1 RVALVDGASFTI
13 RRMILGETDGERF
26 GGAIA
31 SPSDLD
37 GDGALELAVSAP
49 LAPSRADPSRTAIGR
64 VVVYR
69 GASLASPG
77 APEVPFGREG
87 NAMGARLGSVLVGG
101 GDFDGDGVSDLAIA
115 NAPPPQSGVPAAV
128 SIVSGADGS
137 LLARGPSRAASL
149 AFAGDLDGGPGDEL
163 LIGIQG
169 SPGGPQPGGEPIP
182 GRVVILRF
190 AGGGDPSTAA
200 IVHAQIDAPE
210 ARSLFGASLA
220 ALGDVDGDGTADLA
234 VGAPLA
240 PSTDLVNVGR
250 VTIYSGASLEP
261 IHALFGIGSGQV
273 LGGAL
278 AGPIDVD
285 GDGRGDLLSS
295 ARRRG
300 RNVARVFRLGDR
312 DKNGLRDA
320 CESCAEAATLMPD
333 GKPAV
338 FSLCP
343 VTPERCF
350 IVR

>member
-1 RVALVDGASFTI
+1 
-13 RRMILGETDGERF
+13 
-26 GGAIA
+26 
-31 SPSDLD
+31 
-37 GDGALELAVSAP
+37 
-49 LAPSRADPSRTAIGR
+49 
-64 VVVYR
+64 
-69 GASLASPG
+69 
-77 APEVPFGREG
+77 
-87 NAMGARLGSVLVGG
+87 
-101 GDFDGDGVSDLAIA
+101 DGVSDLAIA

-149 AFAGDLDGGPGDEL
+149 AFAGDLDGEPGDEL

-350 IVR
+350 IVRPVLRATLRIALRGAGAGTLAMLTTRAGAPPATGSDVARGERRDDDFEEILVPNASRANLFIAVRQ